1 MNDLLSAQ
9 RSTVSDGMSVREAVE
24 ELTVTLASAG
34 IPDAARIGADVIAA
48 LLGVA
53 RSWPLVN
60 RDFNLDAGLLMAA
73 REAAQK
79 LTSGAPFAYAV
90 GTAPF
95 RHLTLEVDESVLI
108 PRPETEM
115 LVEAILARMS
125 AEAVADADWGT
136 AADIGTG
143 SGAIALALA
152 CEGRFERIIATDV
165 SLDALSVARRNIERN
180 RSRLRAPVELRH
192 GSSISPLGA
201 ERVRVLVSNPPYV
214 AFLEGEALPPSVRD
228 WEPPAALLS
237 GADGMAVTAGIVRDG
252 ASILEPCGLLVLE
265 VDERRASL
273 VAELVMATGNYI
285 AVGIGFDLTGRERF
299 VFATRA

>member
-1 MNDLLSAQ
+1 
-9 RSTVSDGMSVREAVE
+9 MSVREALE

-34 IPDAARIGADVIAA
+34 IPDAARIAADVITS
-48 LLGVA
+48 LLGA
-53 RSWPLVN
+53 PRSWPFAN
-60 RDFNLDAGLLMAA
+60 RDFKLDAEILIAA
-73 REAAQK
+73 RRAARK

-95 RHLTLEVDESVLI
+95 RHLTLDVDESVLI

-115 LVEAILARMS
+115 LVDEILPRMKAEAI
-125 AEAVADADWGT
+125 ADAGWGT

-165 SLDALSVARRNIERN
+165 SIDALAVARRNIERN
-180 RSRLRAPVELRH
+180 RNLLHAPVELRH
-192 GSSISPLGA
+192 GSSILPLAG
-201 ERVRVLVSNPPYV
+201 ERVRLLVSNPPYV
-214 AFLEGEALPPSVRD
+214 AFSESEALPPSVRD

-252 ASILEPCGLLVLE
+252 ASILEPGGLLALE

-285 AVGIGFDLTGRERF
+285 AVGVGLDLTGRERF

>member
-9 RSTVSDGMSVREAVE
+9 RSTVSNGMSVREALE
-24 ELTVTLASAG
+24 ELTVTLASVG
-34 IPDAARIGADVIAA
+34 IPDAARIAADVIAS
-48 LLGVA
+48 LLGA
-53 RSWPLVN
+53 PGSWPFAN
-60 RDFNLDAGLLMAA
+60 RDFNLDAEILIAA
-73 REAAQK
+73 RRAARK

-95 RHLTLEVDESVLI
+95 RHLTLDVDESVLI

-115 LVEAILARMS
+115 LVDEILTQMKAEAI
-125 AEAVADADWGT
+125 ADAGWGT

-165 SLDALSVARRNIERN
+165 SIDALAVARRNIERN
-180 RSRLRAPVELRH
+180 RNLLRAPVELRH
-192 GSSISPLGA
+192 GSSISPLAA
-201 ERVRVLVSNPPYV
+201 ERVRLLVSNPPYV
-214 AFLEGEALPPSVRD
+214 AFSESEALPPSVRD
-228 WEPPAALLS
+228 WEPPASLLS
-237 GADGMAVTAGIVRDG
+237 GADGMAVTAGIVREG
-252 ASILEPCGLLVLE
+252 ASILEPGGLLALE

-285 AVGIGFDLTGRERF
+285 AVGVGLDLTGRERF